1 MGKLNSNTELPLGDS
16 RGKISDKVQQAEYL
30 NKKGKVLECDILESG
45 CQEKTGWKKNG
56 SSTEATTSASE
67 KDVVLSKARSQSVKS
82 RQALSGPLVPGSVL
96 SHSLSEKGRIAERFV
111 MDHFSYS

>member
-82 RQALSGPLVPGSVL
+82 RQALSGPLTPGSVL

-111 MDHFSYS
+111 KDHFSYS